1 MPQSTMIDA
10 FTWQD
15 LQALPPGNLR
25 YEILDGE
32 LVVSPAP
39 NLRHQELVL
48 RLASRL
54 SGLVADRRLGRVIV
68 SPFDV
73 KLSDTDVFEPD
84 VLMVLRANESRLLA
98 THLEGPPDLAIEIV
112 SPGSARRDRRGKLR
126 RYELHGIREYWIV
139 DPQGNVVDQHVLA
152 GSAYR
157 HVGRFADSIEL
168 HVLPGVRLD
177 LAAIW

>member
-1 MPQSTMIDA
+1 MPRSTMIDA

-15 LQALPPGNLR
+15 LRALPPGNLR

-39 NLRHQELVL
+39 NTRHQELVL
-48 RLASRL
+48 RLTDQLLARVHKP
-54 SGLVADRRLGRVIV
+54 GLGRLIL

-73 KLSDTDVFEPD
+73 KLSDTDVYEPD
-84 VLMVLRANESRLLA
+84 LLVVLPEHWHRITE
-98 THLEGPPDLAIEIV
+98 THLDGPPDLAIEVV

-139 DPQGNVVDQHVLA
+139 DPQGNVVDQHVLTA
-152 GSAYR
+152 GAYR
-157 HVGRFADSIEL
+157 HVGRFADAIRM
-168 HVLPGVRLD
+168 HVLPGVQLD
-177 LAAIW
+177 LTAIW